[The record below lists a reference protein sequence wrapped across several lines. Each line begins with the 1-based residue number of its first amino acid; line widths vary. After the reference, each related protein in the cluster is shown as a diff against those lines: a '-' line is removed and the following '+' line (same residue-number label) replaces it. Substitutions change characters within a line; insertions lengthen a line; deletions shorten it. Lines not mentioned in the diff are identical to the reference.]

1 MMVISLMRKKHHHF
15 FAVNYFS
22 YIELRAAIADNNPTA
37 TDVRSVRPK
46 RRQQKDFYCE
56 VPYINLY
63 SKSYLQT
70 AQTFNYIPL

>member
-37 TDVRSVRPK
+37 TDVRPVRLK

>member
-1 MMVISLMRKKHHHF
+1 MMVISLMRNKHHHF

-37 TDVRSVRPK
+37 TNVRSLRPK
-46 RRQQKDFYCE
+46 GRQKKDFYCE
-56 VPYINLY
+56 VPYITLH

-70 AQTFNYIPL
+70 TQIFHYIPL